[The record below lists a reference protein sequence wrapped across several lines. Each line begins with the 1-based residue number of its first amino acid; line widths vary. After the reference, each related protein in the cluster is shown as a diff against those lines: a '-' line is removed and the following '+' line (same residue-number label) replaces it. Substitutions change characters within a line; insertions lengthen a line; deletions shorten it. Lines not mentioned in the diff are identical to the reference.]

1 MEKVAF
7 WTIQSMVLATGMG
20 KPSTDASEI
29 SRVLFATRFH
39 VIVNCYLDA
48 QRNLNLKW
56 VLPNLKFFLNF
67 WLETMTY

>member
-20 KPSTDASEI
+20 KLSTDASEI
-29 SRVLFATRFH
+29 SRVLFATRKFH

-48 QRNLNLKW
+48 QRNLKW

-67 WLETMTY
+67 WLETLTY